1 METDNAR
8 EKIKNQIHN
17 TQTFIRQLSYQ
28 ESKLTQNLSNLQ
40 DQNNS
45 IDDIIEDLKK
55 VYEIT
60 KVKARDSKEE
70 KQKVLLKIKTKELEK
85 GRTQT
90 QFNEKI
96 KQLKVEKE
104 RQKTLNEVILS
115 KKAEIQRLSSMLK

>member
-1 METDNAR
+1 METDNAQ
-8 EKIKNQIHN
+8 KKKKNQIHN
-17 TQTFIRQLSYQ
+17 TQTFIRQLSYE

-90 QFNEKI
+90 
-96 KQLKVEKE
+96 
-104 RQKTLNEVILS
+104 
-115 KKAEIQRLSSMLK
+115 

>member
-17 TQTFIRQLSYQ
+17 TQTFIRQLSYE

-90 QFNEKI
+90 
-96 KQLKVEKE
+96 
-104 RQKTLNEVILS
+104 
-115 KKAEIQRLSSMLK
+115 